1 MDETRNNGAMTL
13 CDALD
18 RILSKGV
25 VAHGDVVISV
35 ADVDLIRI
43 SLRALVCAVDAIEDD
58 LASNSSTPTCKE
70 AAA

>member
-1 MDETRNNGAMTL
+1 MDEMRNNGAMTL

-43 SLRALVCAVDAIEDD
+43 SLRALVCAVDAIEKD
-58 LASNSSTPTCKE
+58 LASTPSMPTGEE
-70 AAA
+70 AVA